1 MYVIGRSKGDYI
13 RLVNSKGI
21 EYSHSINLASIF
33 TSLEKAELMI
43 DYIKENIDSLYF
55 ANATILGNIIDK
67 EKNFDKVTYVNEL
80 KIYELVPTEVKHVKI
95 GQGWHGGR
103 RYENCNVPSD
113 PRKAWARRIHLYKL
127 RTSNV
132 FYKGWDGVSWCLC
145 PACF

>member
-55 ANATILGNIIDK
+55 ANATNLGNIIDK
-67 EKNFDKVTYVNEL
+67 EKSFDKVAYVNEL
-80 KIYELVPTEVKHVKI
+80 KIYELVPTEL
-95 GQGWHGGR
+95 
-103 RYENCNVPSD
+103 S
-113 PRKAWARRIHLYKL
+113 L
-127 RTSNV
+127 
-132 FYKGWDGVSWCLC
+132 
-145 PACF
+145 

>member
-33 TSLEKAELMI
+33 TSIEKAELMI
-43 DYIKENIDSLYF
+43 DYIKKNIDSLYF

-95 GQGWHGGR
+95 GQG
-103 RYENCNVPSD
+103 
-113 PRKAWARRIHLYKL
+113 
-127 RTSNV
+127 
-132 FYKGWDGVSWCLC
+132 
-145 PACF
+145 

>member
-33 TSLEKAELMI
+33 TSLEKAEFMI
-43 DYIKENIDSLYF
+43 GYIKGNIDSLYF

-80 KIYELVPTEVKHVKI
+80 KIYELVPTEVSI
-95 GQGWHGGR
+95 
-103 RYENCNVPSD
+103 YES
-113 PRKAWARRIHLYKL
+113 
-127 RTSNV
+127 
-132 FYKGWDGVSWCLC
+132 
-145 PACF
+145 

>member
-33 TSLEKAELMI
+33 TSLEKAELI
-43 DYIKENIDSLYF
+43 IGYIKKNIDSLYF
-55 ANATILGNIIDK
+55 ANATVLGNIIDK
-67 EKNFDKVTYVNEL
+67 EKGFDKVAYVNEL

-113 PRKAWARRIHLYKL
+113 PRKVWARRIHSYKL
-127 RTSNV
+127 
-132 FYKGWDGVSWCLC
+132 
-145 PACF
+145 

>member
-43 DYIKENIDSLYF
+43 GYIKENIDSLYF

-67 EKNFDKVTYVNEL
+67 EKNFDKATYVNEL

-95 GQGWHGGR
+95 VQG
-103 RYENCNVPSD
+103 
-113 PRKAWARRIHLYKL
+113 
-127 RTSNV
+127 
-132 FYKGWDGVSWCLC
+132 
-145 PACF
+145 

>member
-43 DYIKENIDSLYF
+43 GYIKENIDSLYF

-67 EKNFDKVTYVNEL
+67 ENFDKVTYVDEL
-80 KIYELVPTEVKHVKI
+80 KIYELVPTELSI
-95 GQGWHGGR
+95 
-103 RYENCNVPSD
+103 YED
-113 PRKAWARRIHLYKL
+113 
-127 RTSNV
+127 
-132 FYKGWDGVSWCLC
+132 
-145 PACF
+145 

>member
-43 DYIKENIDSLYF
+43 GYIKENIDSLYF

-67 EKNFDKVTYVNEL
+67 EKKFDKVTYVNKL
-80 KIYELVPTEVKHVKI
+80 KIYELVPTEVSI
-95 GQGWHGGR
+95 
-103 RYENCNVPSD
+103 YEDQASPELISSFD
-113 PRKAWARRIHLYKL
+113 FDGMQRQ
-127 RTSNV
+127 TV
-132 FYKGWDGVSWCLC
+132 FDSFL
-145 PACF
+145 